1 MKALAVLL
9 VCAAAAAAQDLTP
22 KAPAQ
27 KGAIAIVG
35 GTVHPVS
42 GPPIK
47 NGVVVFDRGI
57 ITQVGRVETRELSGV
72 DTILDAKGKHVYPGF
87 IGAYTN
93 LGLTEIGAVRAT
105 RDFDEVGDLTPE
117 VRAAVAVNP
126 DSTLIP
132 VTRSNGVLTFAT
144 FPRGG
149 AIPGRAS
156 LLRTD
161 GWTWED
167 MAIRADAG
175 LVVNWPRLRPAYL
188 PWQEGR
194 RTAEDREKRIRENL
208 RRIEEAFARAR
219 GYVDAKA
226 AGAGLRTDIRWEAM
240 RSVLEGK
247 RPVFF
252 LAQDYDAIVSA
263 VDFAARYRLR
273 AILVG
278 GRDAWLCT
286 DLLKRHDVGVIIRS
300 IHRFPKR
307 ADSDYDETYRLPARL
322 EVAGVRWCLASG
334 EPASNERNL
343 PYAAG
348 RAAAYGLS
356 REAALAS
363 ITLYPARVLGIA
375 DRLGS
380 LEVGKNATLIV
391 TDGDPLEVATAIE
404 AAFVDGRRIDLSN
417 KHTKL
422 YSKYRAK
429 YRQLGLVK

>member
-1 MKALAVLL
+1 MRILVMLL
-9 VCAAAAAAQDLTP
+9 VCVAVVAAQDLTH

-27 KGAIAIVG
+27 KGAIAVAG

-42 GPPIK
+42 GPPIE
-47 NGVVVFDRGI
+47 RGYVLFEQGRI
-57 ITQVGRVETRELSGV
+57 RAIGELPLDVGSVAV
-72 DTILDAKGKHVYPGF
+72 IDASGKHVYPGL
-87 IGAYTN
+87 IGAYTT

-105 RDFDEVGDLTPE
+105 RDIDEVGDLTPE

-144 FPRGG
+144 FPQGG

-175 LVVNWPRLRPAYL
+175 LVVNWPRARPAYA

-194 RTAEDREKRIRENL
+194 RAAEDREKRIRKDL

-219 GYVDAKA
+219 GYLDANA
-226 AGAGLRTDIRWEAM
+226 AGAGLSTDIRWDAM
-240 RSVLEGK
+240 RSALEGK

-263 VDFAARYRLR
+263 VDFAARHRLK
-273 AILVG
+273 AVIVG
-278 GRDAWLCT
+278 GHDAWLCT
-286 DLLKRHDVGVIIRS
+286 DLLKRHDVGVIVRS
-300 IHRFPKR
+300 LHRFPKR
-307 ADSDYDETYRLPARL
+307 NDSDYDETYRLPAKL
-322 EVAGVRWCLASG
+322 EAAGVRWCLASG
-334 EPASNERNL
+334 QPASQERNL

-356 REAALAS
+356 REVALAS
-363 ITLYPARVLGIA
+363 ITLYPARVLGVA

-380 LEVGKNATLIV
+380 LEKGKSATLFV
-391 TDGDPLEVATAIE
+391 ADGDPLEVATKIE
-404 AAFVDGRRIDLSN
+404 MAFVDGRRVDLSN
-417 KHTKL
+417 KQTKL
-422 YSKYRAK
+422 YAKYLAK

>member
-1 MKALAVLL
+1 MRIAAIFLLCVAV
-9 VCAAAAAAQDLTP
+9 VAAQDLTH

-27 KGAIAIVG
+27 KEPIALVG

-42 GPPIK
+42 GPPIE
-47 NGVVVFDRGI
+47 NGYVLFEQGRI
-57 ITQVGRVETRELSGV
+57 RAVGKLP
-72 DTILDAKGKHVYPGF
+72 LDARSVGVIDFSGKHVYPGF
-87 IGAYTN
+87 IGAFSN
-93 LGLTEIGAVRAT
+93 LGLTEIGAVRAM

-117 VRAAVAVNP
+117 VRAAVAINP

-144 FPRGG
+144 FPQGG

-175 LVVNWPRLRPAYL
+175 LVVNWPRVRPAYM

-194 RTAEDREKRIRENL
+194 RTAEDREERIRKNL
-208 RRIEEAFARAR
+208 LRIEEAFARAR
-219 GYVDAKA
+219 GYLEAGR
-226 AGAGLRTDIRWEAM
+226 AGAEMSTDIRWEAM
-240 RSVLEGK
+240 RSALEAK

-263 VDFAARYRLR
+263 IDFAARHRLK
-273 AILVG
+273 AVIVG
-278 GRDAWLCT
+278 GHDAWLCT
-286 DLLKRHDVGVIIRS
+286 DLLKRHDAGVIVRS
-300 IHRFPKR
+300 LHRFPKR
-307 ADSDYDETYRLPARL
+307 NDSDYDETYRLPAKL
-322 EVAGVRWCLASG
+322 EAAGVRWCLASG
-334 EPASNERNL
+334 QPASNERNL

-363 ITLYPARVLGIA
+363 ITLYPARVLGVA

-380 LEVGKNATLIV
+380 LENGKSATLFV
-391 TDGDPLEVATAIE
+391 ADGDPLEVPTKIE
-404 AAFVDGRRIDLSN
+404 MAFVDGRRIDLSN

>member
-1 MKALAVLL
+1 MRTAAMLLACVALV
-9 VCAAAAAAQDLTP
+9 AAQDLTH

-27 KGAIAIVG
+27 KGPIMLHG
-35 GTVHPVS
+35 GTVHPVF
-42 GPPIK
+42 GFPLE
-47 NGVVVFDRGI
+47 NGFVVFDRGRI
-57 ITQVGRVETRELSGV
+57 IQVGALGPAVPGV
-72 DTILDAKGKHVYPGF
+72 KEKIDVQGKHIYPGF

-156 LLRTD
+156 LMRVD

-175 LVVNWPRLRPAYL
+175 LVVNWPRARPGYL
-188 PWQEGR
+188 PWQVSR
-194 RTAEDREKRIRENL
+194 RAEEDRDKRIRKNL
-208 RRIEEAFARAR
+208 VRLEEAFSRAR
-219 GYVDAKA
+219 GYVDARR
-226 AGAGLRTDIRWEAM
+226 AGADLPIDIRWEAM
-240 RSVLEGK
+240 WLALEGH

-252 LAQDYDAIVSA
+252 LAQDYDAIVTA
-263 VDFAARYRLR
+263 VDFAARHRLK
-273 AILVG
+273 AVLVG
-278 GRDAWLCT
+278 GQDAWLCT
-286 DLLKRHDVGVIIRS
+286 DLLKKHDVGVIIRS
-300 IHRFPKR
+300 LHRFPKR
-307 ADSDYDETYRLPARL
+307 NDSDFDETYRLPARL
-322 EVAGVRWCLASG
+322 EAAGVRWCLASG
-334 EPASNERNL
+334 QPASNERNL
-343 PYAAG
+343 PYAAA

-356 REAALAS
+356 REAALKS
-363 ITLYPARVLGIA
+363 ITLYAAQVLGVA

-380 LEVGKNATLIV
+380 LEKGKSATLFV
-391 TDGDPLEVATAIE
+391 ADGDPLEVTTNIE
-404 AAFVDGRRIDLSN
+404 MAFVDGRRIDLSN
-417 KHTKL
+417 KQTEL
-422 YSKYRAK
+422 YAKYRAK

>member
-1 MKALAVLL
+1 MRFLVMLL
-9 VCAAAAAAQDLTP
+9 VCVAVAAAQDLTH
-22 KAPAQ
+22 KAPPQ
-27 KGAIAIVG
+27 DGPIALVG
-35 GTVHPVS
+35 GTIHPVS
-42 GPPIK
+42 GPPIE
-47 NGVVVFDRGI
+47 NGFVLFEQGRLRA
-57 ITQVGRVETRELSGV
+57 VGKLP
-72 DTILDAKGKHVYPGF
+72 LDAGNVGVIRVQGKHVYPGF

-132 VTRSNGVLTFAT
+132 VTRSNGVLTFVA
-144 FPRGG
+144 FPQGG

-175 LVVNWPRLRPAYL
+175 LVVNWPRARPAYM

-194 RTAEDREKRIRENL
+194 RAEEDRQKRIRKDL
-208 RRIEEAFARAR
+208 RRLEEAFARAR
-219 GYVDAKA
+219 GYLDANA
-226 AGAGLRTDIRWEAM
+226 VGAGLSTDIRWEAM
-240 RSVLEGK
+240 RSALEGK

-263 VDFAARYRLR
+263 VDFAARHRLK
-273 AILVG
+273 AVIVG
-278 GRDAWLCT
+278 GQDAWLCT

-300 IHRFPKR
+300 LHRFPKR
-307 ADSDYDETYRLPARL
+307 NDSDYDETYRLPARL
-322 EVAGVRWCLASG
+322 EAAGVRWCLASG
-334 EPASNERNL
+334 QPASNERNL
-343 PYAAG
+343 PYAAA
-348 RAAAYGLS
+348 RAAAYGLP
-356 REAALAS
+356 RDAALRS
-363 ITLYPARVLGIA
+363 ITLYPARVLGVA
-375 DRLGS
+375 DRLGT
-380 LEVGKNATLIV
+380 LEAGKSATLFV
-391 TDGDPLEVATAIE
+391 ADGDPLEVATKIE
-404 AAFVDGRRIDLSN
+404 IAFVDGRRIDLSN

>member
-1 MKALAVLL
+1 MLL
-9 VCAAAAAAQDLTP
+9 VLAAAVAAQDLTF

-27 KGAIAIVG
+27 EGPIAVVG

-42 GPPIK
+42 GPPIE
-47 NGVVVFDRGI
+47 NGYVLFDKGRI
-57 ITQVGRVETRELSGV
+57 LQVGAGRPDVK
-72 DTILDAKGKHVYPGF
+72 TIIDARGKHVYPGF

-93 LGLTEIGAVRAT
+93 LGLTDIGAVRAS

-149 AIPGRAS
+149 AVPGRAC
-156 LLRTD
+156 LMRTD

-167 MAIRADAG
+167 MAIRSDAG
-175 LVVNWPRLRPAYL
+175 LVVHWPRARPAYM

-194 RTAEDREKRIRENL
+194 RAEEDREKRIRKNL
-208 RRIEEAFARAR
+208 VRLEEAFARAR
-219 GYVDAKA
+219 GYLDARRE
-226 AGAGLRTDIRWEAM
+226 GADLPTDIRWEAM
-240 RSVLEGK
+240 RDALVGR

-252 LAQDYDAIVSA
+252 LAQDYDAIVTA
-263 VDFAARYRLR
+263 VDFAARHQLK

-278 GRDAWLCT
+278 GHDAWLCT
-286 DLLKRHDVGVIIRS
+286 DLLKRHDVGVILRS
-300 IHRFPKR
+300 LHRFPKR
-307 ADSDYDETYRLPARL
+307 NDSDYDETYRLPAKL
-322 EVAGVRWCLASG
+322 EAKGVRWCLASG
-334 EPASNERNL
+334 QPASNERNL
-343 PYAAG
+343 PYAAA

-356 REAALAS
+356 REAALKS
-363 ITLYPARVLGIA
+363 ITIYPAQVLGVA

-380 LEVGKNATLIV
+380 LEAGKHATLFV
-391 TDGDPLEVATAIE
+391 ADGDPLEVATKIE
-404 AAFVDGRRIDLSN
+404 MAFVDGRRIDLSN
-417 KHTKL
+417 KHTGL
-422 YSKYRAK
+422 YAKYRAK

>member
-1 MKALAVLL
+1 MRHVTMLLILVAAV
-9 VCAAAAAAQDLTP
+9 AAQDLTH

-27 KGAIAIVG
+27 EGPIALVG

-42 GPPIK
+42 GPPIE
-47 NGVVVFDRGI
+47 NGYVLFEQGRI
-57 ITQVGRVETRELSGV
+57 RAVGKLP
-72 DTILDAKGKHVYPGF
+72 LDAKSVGVISFQGKHIYPGF

-105 RDFDEVGDLTPE
+105 RDFDEVGGLTPE

-144 FPRGG
+144 FPQGG

-175 LVVNWPRLRPAYL
+175 LVVNWPRARPAYV

-194 RTAEDREKRIRENL
+194 RAAEDREKRIRKSLL
-208 RRIEEAFARAR
+208 RVEEAFARAR
-219 GYVDAKA
+219 GYVTANA
-226 AGAGLRTDIRWEAM
+226 AGAGLSTDIRWEAM
-240 RSVLEGK
+240 RSALEGK
-247 RPVFF
+247 RPVFL

-263 VDFAARYRLR
+263 VDFAVRHRLK
-273 AILVG
+273 AVIVG
-278 GRDAWLCT
+278 GHDAWLCT
-286 DLLKRHDVGVIIRS
+286 DLLKRHDVGVIVRS
-300 IHRFPKR
+300 LHRFPKR
-307 ADSDYDETYRLPARL
+307 NDSDYDETYRLPARL
-322 EVAGVRWCLASG
+322 EAAGVRWCLASG
-334 EPASNERNL
+334 QPASNERNL
-343 PYAAG
+343 PYAAA

-363 ITLYPARVLGIA
+363 ITLYPARVLGVA
-375 DRLGS
+375 DQLGS
-380 LEVGKNATLIV
+380 LEKGKSATLFIA
-391 TDGDPLEVATAIE
+391 DGDPLEVATKIE
-404 AAFVDGRRIDLSN
+404 MAFVDGRRIDLSN
-417 KHTKL
+417 KQTKL
-422 YSKYRAK
+422 YDKYRAK
-429 YRQLGLVK
+429 YRQLGLIK

>member
-1 MKALAVLL
+1 MRALAMLL
-9 VCAAAAAAQDLTP
+9 ACAAAVAAQDLTP
-22 KAPAQ
+22 KAPPQ
-27 KGAIAIVG
+27 EGPIALVG

-42 GPPIK
+42 GPPIE
-47 NGVVVFDRGI
+47 NGYVLFEQGRLRA
-57 ITQVGRVETRELSGV
+57 VGRLP
-72 DTILDAKGKHVYPGF
+72 LDAGNVGVIRVQGKHIYPGF

-132 VTRSNGVLTFAT
+132 VTRSNGVLTFAA
-144 FPRGG
+144 FPQGG

-175 LVVNWPRLRPAYL
+175 LVVNWPPARPGYV
-188 PWQEGR
+188 PWPAGHRAE
-194 RTAEDREKRIRENL
+194 EDREKRIREGL

-219 GYVDAKA
+219 GYLDANA
-226 AGAGLRTDIRWEAM
+226 AGAGLSMDIRWEAM
-240 RSVLEGK
+240 RFALEGK

-263 VDFAARYRLR
+263 VDFAARHRLK
-273 AILVG
+273 AVIVG
-278 GRDAWLCT
+278 GQDAWLCT
-286 DLLKRHDVGVIIRS
+286 DLLKQRGAGVIIRS
-300 IHRFPKR
+300 VHRFPKR
-307 ADSDYDETYRLPARL
+307 NDSDYDETYRLPAKL
-322 EVAGVRWCLASG
+322 ESAGVRWCLASG
-334 EPASNERNL
+334 QPASNERNL
-343 PYAAG
+343 PYAAA

-356 REAALAS
+356 REAALRS
-363 ITLYPARVLGIA
+363 ITLYAARVLGVA
-375 DRLGS
+375 DLLGS
-380 LEVGKNATLIV
+380 LEAGKSATLLV
-391 TDGDPLEVATAIE
+391 ADGDPLEIATKIE
-404 AAFVDGRRIDLSN
+404 MAFVDGRRIDLSN

>member
-1 MKALAVLL
+1 MRISVMLLA
-9 VCAAAAAAQDLTP
+9 CATAVAAQDLTH
-22 KAPAQ
+22 KAPEQ
-27 KGAIAIVG
+27 KEPVALVG

-42 GPPIK
+42 GPPIE
-47 NGVVVFDRGI
+47 NAYVLFGQGRLRA
-57 ITQVGRVETRELSGV
+57 VGKLP
-72 DTILDAKGKHVYPGF
+72 LDAGNVGVIRVQGKHIYPGF

-144 FPRGG
+144 FPQGG

-156 LLRTD
+156 LLRVD

-175 LVVNWPRLRPAYL
+175 LVVNWPRARPAYV
-188 PWQEGR
+188 PWQVGR
-194 RTAEDREKRIRENL
+194 RAEEDREKRIREDL
-208 RRIEEAFARAR
+208 RRIEEAFAQAR
-219 GYVDAKA
+219 GYLDANA
-226 AGAGLRTDIRWEAM
+226 AGAGLAVDIRWEAM
-240 RSVLEGK
+240 RSALEGK

-263 VDFAARYRLR
+263 VDFAARHRLR
-273 AILVG
+273 AVIVG
-278 GRDAWLCT
+278 AQDAWLCT
-286 DLLKRHDVGVIIRS
+286 DLLKRHDVGVVIRS
-300 IHRFPKR
+300 LHRFPKR
-307 ADSDYDETYRLPARL
+307 NDSDYDETYRLPAKL
-322 EVAGVRWCLASG
+322 EAAGVRWCLASG
-334 EPASNERNL
+334 QPASNERNL
-343 PYAAG
+343 PYAAA

-356 REAALAS
+356 REAALRS
-363 ITLYPARVLGIA
+363 ITLYPAHVLGVA

-380 LEVGKNATLIV
+380 LEVGKSATLFV
-391 TDGDPLEVATAIE
+391 SDGDPLEIATKIE
-404 AAFVDGRRIDLSN
+404 SAFVDGRRIDLSN